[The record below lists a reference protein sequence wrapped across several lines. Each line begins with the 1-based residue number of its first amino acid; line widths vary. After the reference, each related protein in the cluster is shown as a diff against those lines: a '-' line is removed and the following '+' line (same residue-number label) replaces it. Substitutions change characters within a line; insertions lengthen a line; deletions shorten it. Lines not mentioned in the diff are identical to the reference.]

1 VTLSVPG
8 VLATVTTMKLRKLA
22 GTCDDGTCPNVYLS
36 DRNTLVLQGDAVLS
50 AEGLAFSPHEQA
62 VEMSVDLV
70 EEALRALGR

>member
-1 VTLSVPG
+1 MTLLARR
-8 VLATVTTMKLRKLA
+8 VLAAVTAMKLRKLA

-50 AEGLAFSPHEQA
+50 AEGLAFSSREQA
-62 VEMSVDLV
+62 VELPVDLV